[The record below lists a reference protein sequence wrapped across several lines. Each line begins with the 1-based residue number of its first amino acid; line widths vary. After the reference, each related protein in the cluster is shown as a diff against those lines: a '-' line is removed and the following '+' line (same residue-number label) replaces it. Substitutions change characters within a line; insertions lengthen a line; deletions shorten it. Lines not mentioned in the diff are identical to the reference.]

1 MILRNRSA
9 RWHTRIASL
18 LLLCFALLAP
28 AAANAASPINVQLV
42 NNSALTDD
50 NVWLTLHNG
59 SSADGQLAADTPVQ
73 LSALTNNSFKL
84 GDITA
89 GRLFISYGQ
98 GVGPAEPMTNQVRN
112 DKIEFTNPGVVNL
125 TSVDFFGIP
134 IDVQTLDSNANVLES
149 LAFRCHTDTILP
161 KLQAIAGVSGAQIN
175 TAGVGV
181 ARFLSPQISPPATYP
196 QMTGYL
202 ASMAGKTIT
211 VNSTFFG
218 NPLQTTNY
226 TGTFGSDGSITLNG
240 TLTTPSNTANPTVTG
255 APLAIT
261 GASLLGGVYSG
272 NGSYTVGGAPA
283 AVADNNVYSVIYRD
297 IAAGF
302 ALGYWGGKYGNSS
315 ADWNRQPPF
324 AAAWNT
330 APAFTPYFHQY
341 AQIINQYSDSYG
353 FSFSDVGPSQ
363 VQAGLGPEVTT
374 MRVTIDSDSG
384 PQVPGCVGPTTPAP
398 PAPPASTTPSTPPAT
413 KPPSSRRAKAVVLSG
428 RVKLDRR
435 GRALL
440 KVKCTGDPCKGE
452 VLLTIRRRVKGR
464 MRTTELGRANI
475 SVPEN
480 RTQRIYLP
488 LGRTGKYLVSRTRRG
503 LMVKSTVLLG
513 PRQKAHRSSS
523 RSIRLFRNA
532 RR

>member
-1 MILRNRSA
+1 MILRI
-9 RWHTRIASL
+9 RISGL
-18 LLLCFALLAP
+18 ILLCAALLAP
-28 AAANAASPINVQLV
+28 AAANAANPPINVQVV
-42 NNSALTDD
+42 NNSAQTDD

-59 SSADGQLAADTPVQ
+59 SSADGQLVADTPVK
-73 LSALTNNSFKL
+73 LSSLTNNSFTL

-89 GRLFISYGQ
+89 GRLFVSYGQ
-98 GVGPAEPMTNQVRN
+98 GVGPAEPMGQPVRN

-125 TSVDFFGIP
+125 TSVDFYGIP
-134 IDVQTLDSNANVLES
+134 IDVQTLDSNSNVLES
-149 LAFRCHTDTILP
+149 LTFRCHTDTILP
-161 KLQAIAGVSGAQIN
+161 KLQAISGVTGAQIN
-175 TAGVGV
+175 TAQGGFS
-181 ARFLSPQISPPATYP
+181 RFLSPQISPPATYP

-218 NPLQTTNY
+218 SPLQTTNY

-240 TLTTPSNTANPTVTG
+240 TLTTPSNKANPTVAG

-283 AVADNNVYSVIYRD
+283 AVGDNNVYSVIYRD

-302 ALGYWGGKYGNSS
+302 ALGYWGGKYGNAS

-330 APAFTPYFHQY
+330 PPAFTPYFHQY

-363 VQAGLGPEVTT
+363 VQAGLNSGVST

-384 PQVPGCVGPTTPAP
+384 PQAPGCSSADKPTTWTGKRMTRTGLNSSCSARRPRCSAPHSRWVQWLAAP
-398 PAPPASTTPSTPPAT
+398 P
-413 KPPSSRRAKAVVLSG
+413 
-428 RVKLDRR
+428 
-435 GRALL
+435 
-440 KVKCTGDPCKGE
+440 
-452 VLLTIRRRVKGR
+452 
-464 MRTTELGRANI
+464 
-475 SVPEN
+475 
-480 RTQRIYLP
+480 
-488 LGRTGKYLVSRTRRG
+488 
-503 LMVKSTVLLG
+503 
-513 PRQKAHRSSS
+513 
-523 RSIRLFRNA
+523 
-532 RR
+532 